1 MCIFGIN
8 FSTIS
13 HMVLLTS
20 LLSYSFLSDVL
31 SDCNIR
37 IIVTLLQEN
46 FYCAD
51 YPTTRSLARYGGAGL
66 RTLFRFLSGTYDW
79 LAVSVL
85 IFKHWAY
92 DP

>member
-1 MCIFGIN
+1 M
-8 FSTIS
+8 
-13 HMVLLTS
+13 
-20 LLSYSFLSDVL
+20 
-31 SDCNIR
+31 
-37 IIVTLLQEN
+37 QEN